1 MSLLSVKRIIL
12 NHSNFSQKK
21 GSTIMSLTAIE
32 INYLQEKHNSH
43 KIHGAFRYNMNV
55 QHKKQERIKNA
66 PYQKIIDDYKV
77 IYGKNRPLKI
87 KGEVMPTFINSNHR
101 SVKSWSNYGGK
112 HRTESMELACIYDIT

>member
-1 MSLLSVKRIIL
+1 
-12 NHSNFSQKK
+12 
-21 GSTIMSLTAIE
+21 MSLTAIE
-32 INYLQEKHNSH
+32 INRMQEKHTSY